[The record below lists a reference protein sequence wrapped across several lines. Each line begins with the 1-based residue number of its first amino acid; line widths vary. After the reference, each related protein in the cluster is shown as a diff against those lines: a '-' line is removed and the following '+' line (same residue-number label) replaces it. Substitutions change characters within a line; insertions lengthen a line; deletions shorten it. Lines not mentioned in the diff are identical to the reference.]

1 MDQDERIDGG
11 RDKNL
16 GITGDAA
23 SLLQDAHTL
32 MDQEVAELGSDAH
45 TGVYAPSLEDNADTP
60 QQRLRAGLEAE
71 QEVSQGEGAH
81 ASYFQRQPLQ
91 DRLTGLVQGLQRMVE
106 EEEETGWHFRERYE
120 TDASSSELWMQILEG
135 RKKLDLAQLATDHKA
150 EVELIRKEHREQVWR
165 FQKQHET
172 RPDHGDQVYQERA
185 EDLSKIKVHKGRVNQ
200 EVPSQYE
207 EDMGLGAS
215 FPSGQDHLLE
225 EYLMSVPQRDS
236 SWAMENLEDNSL
248 LEQAEND
255 MFELDSEVVLDV
267 SESRFSEE
275 SDEGS
280 EAVDLRRTLLIQHCS
295 DLTAQ
300 LEDREKQLEVLLH
313 EVHTSRKDV
322 REALE
327 KYSKAT
333 EAVECVQQELEAE
346 RERRLQIEEIIS
358 GKTHEEDN
366 LKKKLSH
373 LQSQLENQ
381 EKSRE
386 GTDDLITELREEKQL
401 LLVQLRQQEQLVRDV
416 QEQKLAGDTVTSEMQ
431 ALFGRQLSTLQ
442 TQRDR
447 LQVMLD
453 SQQDKNLTTS
463 ELLGQRTLELD
474 STLSKLKGLQA
485 ELMERE
491 ERLQKVCEEKNDL
504 ETRLACLQQ
513 NLVNVEQA
521 LSQRA
526 EEKAEQE
533 RITVEL
539 EMKVKNT
546 ENILETLRTDFQNT
560 LKEKDLALQRLWAE
574 SKKAE
579 AERLEKEGAL
589 QTELLGV
596 RQTLRDQERE
606 HAEAVQSLLQKE
618 AEKLHK
624 AVEEMAA
631 QLRRA
636 HEEDACTLKEK
647 HQEEVNSL
655 KGEMERKISELRA
668 VLEEEQKKQIALI
681 KQVHERER
689 EREMAELASR
699 QQEALSQ
706 QSVELKESMEAAH
719 QAELR
724 EAQAQWSL
732 EMEALRLSLTNL
744 HAAQLEE
751 AQSNLQREKEEALKE
766 LQDSMGAKWSQDSTA
781 LQAQHQ
787 AEADR
792 IQEQNR
798 EQARRVDQLHQ
809 QEMDNLKHAWETQMS
824 KERTRM
830 EEQHA
835 SQIEA
840 LRAEWQRESEKEL
853 RGTLTET
860 LSAVRA
866 QLEEL
871 QASRD
876 QELRRLGEEL
886 SQACSDRDAAA
897 RAAEE
902 LVGSHKRAL
911 QERQDHA
918 RHLEELN
925 SISAERER
933 QLQQQVERLQ
943 AEYMALKSSSEQEVS
958 HVRSQLECMKVNQ
971 HELGGLREQLLSCPS
986 HAEDIERLKREFSE
1000 QRQHLQEHSEAEL
1013 ESLRSYLE
1021 QRLRSAEEG
1030 YREEIA
1036 LLQTKLVERALEESV
1051 VKMGDVS
1058 LLLEDKV
1065 DEERSDLLAEINMKL
1080 ENHKEELDALRLQ
1093 LEEKHEREL
1102 QQLRSN
1108 LTLAYREELLQV
1120 KTSLTDRYFS
1130 QIQDL
1135 KTKHALELEQQRA
1148 KLSDNHV
1155 KEITRLRLQSAQ
1167 QAARQVEAELQERGR
1182 VLDEQHAARL
1192 AQVRSETERIQNLEA
1207 QMAALVKQ
1215 RAEEMKQ
1222 VEEQQE
1228 KLLREAKEKVKQAQR
1243 EEREKANLERSRQKE
1258 EMARQREELLG
1269 QAEARLSALT
1279 QELERGAEEER
1290 EAFEQQ
1296 IRGLQEQLA
1305 EEQRRLHALQDSLGN
1320 EQDPRILVIKQKIQA
1335 QFERELHVAKRT
1347 MAVEVNELNAVLQEQ
1362 AAAKL
1367 QQAHS
1372 RFQEEKKELQE
1383 KLSQQQE
1390 AVLCE
1395 LAKKHREELES
1406 QQALLDECVVKLKQL
1421 EMEYRHLEEKLRQ
1434 SHGAELESLR
1444 AGLQE
1449 QSLAQLE
1456 AREAELQARHRE
1468 ESSKLEARML
1478 SNMDTLESAYLKE
1491 IQAIRDERDQE
1502 IQELRDSFDK
1512 RQREREGG
1520 HAAELERLRAEL
1532 QELRRKLVHEDQ
1544 SSTIVSD
1551 VEDTSKRCSRA
1562 SHLQGEPEG
1571 KHSEMEALESP
1582 LQPGGRENQEG
1593 GDPLSK
1599 LRADLRTAAKER
1611 KDLQQAYGR
1620 LHKVLTEV
1628 LRLTMAT
1635 EEEINRRIA
1644 VCLEPSEDQGAE
1656 PHGKRPYRESR
1667 DSQEKGEEER
1677 EAVSDSSL
1685 RSALKGGGVEISHG
1699 LPESPF
1705 CRPEP
1710 EPEEEEMV
1718 LRVCV
1723 RLHSSVDKLL
1733 ELIPCS
1739 TFPLEQTAGAQD
1751 RLEEQFNP
1759 SRLDLDLLVLQQNLH
1774 KAESLLESYDAE
1786 KEAMEEALRQ
1796 KESRAQRLGA
1806 ELEGLQ
1812 VQLQELREEQT
1823 LLLRQRE
1830 ALTGGLGDREKAL
1843 LEEAQRLME
1852 EKLDVQ
1858 RQAEKDQ
1865 SRQASQLRLLE
1876 MELEEQESCRQELE
1890 EQHRAQIE
1898 DFQLQIQAL
1907 EKQLRHHRQFI
1918 DEQAVER
1925 EHERD
1930 EFQLEIQKLEARLR
1944 RPPKPGQA
1952 AGGRGQKIEDLV
1964 LQVESLQTVIKEQI
1978 EDYNTLL
1985 LTKEQYRSSV
1995 SEQNEQIERMAGR
2008 ICELEQAL
2016 VDRTESRQA
2025 LDQLEQEL
2033 QVARTMAQDL
2043 LQDKEDLQQQL
2054 SSACLQISAVQCKQG
2069 DGLQHIP
2076 QSGAYQALREQLE
2089 SALQSVTSRDEQLEQ
2104 VQRDMSMEEEE
2115 LIPQKLANQ
2124 SSICLSQMQKEMDS
2138 EKGTAST
2145 LHSHREAGREESR
2158 ASTLLVPF
2166 SRLEEKNREISCL
2179 NEEILRLQQEADGS
2193 KHKAV
2198 EEKQAEVEE
2207 LRSQVERL
2215 HGDQARLRRDREE
2228 EVEQL
2233 HEVIHKLQEE
2243 LAQMG
2248 PNRHEVSS
2256 SPEHSPAPG
2265 PQGLWPPHGREGSL
2279 CHELTPH
2286 CPPPPRARL
2295 RDLQEQLEQ
2304 AVREREA
2311 TQRLLQSQEEAF
2323 RSQVEVLSC
2332 TLWEE
2337 QERRGQL
2344 EQECSRLRV
2353 RLSQQ
2358 QGGAEGRGRLLEA
2371 ELLVRRAEEWT
2382 EQGREAG
2389 LEEELHH
2396 MQGGAQELLHS
2407 RSEDTPLDKPE
2418 REEEGVAAAETPRTV
2433 VKEQGAQVQESQAE
2447 IHSLETAKEEVT
2459 KLRRSEGRLQQEIQR
2474 LKQEVMSKS
2483 SHIQELNTQL
2493 EAQREV
2499 LTFSEETLAKAGGVL
2514 RENERQLD
2522 RLGAERDALRAELV
2536 AVKAG
2541 LSSSAE
2547 RAEKLLEE
2555 GQTKDK
2561 ALRDLEIHNH
2571 QLKSELQGLQEGLA
2585 VQEEEL
2591 AHQQRE
2597 LELLQYHCS
2606 AQGSSLDPSTPHKAE
2621 ALLSALPCEGSQ
2633 CSPELLHEPL
2643 AAGVHASL
2651 PPELST
2657 QHMKA
2662 SGQAKEG
2669 SQPTENKPT
2678 PQERPSTRSPG
2689 SASASENL
2697 SALHPFDADKVNAL
2711 GDVDLTRAE
2720 QWAGDGECSTA
2731 DVSSEL
2737 GGSLQV
2743 ELDRTEC
2750 LNASFIEYLRSRG
2763 MAVADSSDST
2773 TESVD
2778 QCDELLSPELE
2789 GLLKRVYQEGFRVLS
2804 LSHRPAPSSLTPP
2817 TSQAPPLTWQTEKR
2831 ALQETVLS
2839 LRELLCKMADRE
2851 HKVDSRE
2858 ADWRR
2863 EFLREVRS
2871 MCHSETARLS
2881 SELQS
2886 VISSLRTQDPPLMDQ
2901 LERLLKQQEE
2911 QQRRALEQLL
2921 CADRRSLL
2929 EEMQQLQALLQASC
2943 LKNQEQLQQLQA
2955 SLNAEAKGRQE
2966 QQRERE
2972 GPLAQRAEPRGCED
2986 QLALLKVGQGEE
2998 LKKGEGLEQQEEDSG
3013 QDDLHF
3019 STASKTQQELHN
3031 ENCKPRLES
3040 EGVEQRDQER
3050 LRSRSRHEQEEQQ
3063 VQERLRSRSRHEQEE
3078 QQVQERLRSRSRHE
3092 QEEQMHQELRLEERA
3107 ARNRQLELSLEQER
3121 VVSAHLRNQLQEESQ
3136 RQEEAASQD
3145 RELIEEL
3152 RVQLERERVLSANL
3166 RNELQEERSHSSALL
3181 SRERRQLEEQ
3191 LQEVTRRHEA
3201 AASQDRAFMAE
3212 LRAQLQ
3218 QERGQGEE
3226 LAAML
3231 EGAQRRAVRSERQ
3244 LEQEVQR
3251 RCEAARREQEA
3262 ARSLEEERQ
3271 RAARLQAELDALAE
3285 ELLALK
3291 EDQRETQERERR
3303 YASTCLRPV
3312 EWQQPVDVAVLS
3324 ERLSWQKEHA
3334 ALRVALQRTGS
3345 ELSQNTAELE
3355 NKPLTVASNSKAQ
3368 RMYRKYL
3375 RAESFRKAL
3384 VYQKRY
3390 LLRLLD
3396 SFQDCERAILTL
3408 TARMGTYPSPG
3419 DPQAPL
3425 PYPVNRFRTAVHVV
3439 IAILR
3444 LAFLVR
3450 KWQKAFRIGPAA
3462 TTSMREPGHGAGSNT
3477 RAEGLRRQQLGVIS
3491 SLATCDARPHPEGCG
3506 LEPTVTH
3513 PFPLPTARQV
3523 VTPSC
3528 PDSYRASPLTVP
3540 GSGPGGQPAAVRGT
3554 AAR

>member
-32 MDQEVAELGSDAH
+32 MDQGVAELENDAH
-45 TGVYAPSLEDNADTP
+45 TGTYGPSLEDNADTL
-60 QQRLRAGLEAE
+60 QQRLKTGLEAE

-81 ASYFQRQPLQ
+81 APYFQRQPLQ
-91 DRLTGLVQGLQRMVE
+91 DRLTGLVQHLQQIVE
-106 EEEETGWHFRERYE
+106 EEEETGWHLRERYE
-120 TDASSSELWMQILEG
+120 ADASSSELWMQMLEG
-135 RKKLDLAQLATDHKA
+135 EKELNLAQLAKHHKA
-150 EVELIRKEHREQVWR
+150 EEELLRKEHREQVWQ
-165 FQKQHET
+165 FQVQHET
-172 RPDHGDQVYQERA
+172 RPDHGDQVYQDRA
-185 EDLSKIKVHKGRVNQ
+185 EDLSKIKVHKGHVNR

-215 FPSGQDHLLE
+215 SPSSQDHLLE

-236 SWAMENLEDNSL
+236 SWVMENLEDSSL
-248 LEQAEND
+248 LEQAGND
-255 MFELDSEVVLDV
+255 RFELDGEVVLDV
-267 SESRFSEE
+267 SEGRSSEE

-322 REALE
+322 QEVLE

-333 EAVECVQQELEAE
+333 EALESVQQELEAE

-366 LKKKLSH
+366 LKNKLSY
-373 LQSQLENQ
+373 LQSQLEDQ
-381 EKSRE
+381 AKSRE
-386 GTDDLITELREEKQL
+386 GMDDLISELREEKQL
-401 LLVQLRQQEQLVRDV
+401 LLVQLREQEQLVRDV

-453 SQQDKNLTTS
+453 SQQEKNLTTS

-474 STLSKLKGLQA
+474 STLSKLKGLQT

-504 ETRLACLQQ
+504 EARLACLQQ

-521 LSQRA
+521 LSQGA

-533 RITVEL
+533 RIIMEL

-546 ENILETLRTDFQNT
+546 ENILETMRMDFQNK
-560 LKEKDLALQRLWAE
+560 LKEKDLALQRLETE

-579 AERLEKEGAL
+579 VEHLEKEGAL
-589 QTELLGV
+589 QTELLSV
-596 RQTLRDQERE
+596 RQSLRDQERE
-606 HAEAVQSLLQKE
+606 HAEALESLLQKE

-624 AVEEMAA
+624 AVEETAA

-636 HEEDACTLKEK
+636 HQEDTCTLKEK

-655 KGEMERKISELRA
+655 KGEMERQISELKA

-751 AQSNLQREKEEALKE
+751 AQSNLQHKKEEALNE
-766 LQDSMGAKWSQDSTA
+766 LQDNIGAKWSQDSTV

-787 AEADR
+787 AELER
-792 IQEQNR
+792 MQEQNR
-798 EQARRVDQLHQ
+798 EKAQRVDQLHQ
-809 QEMDNLKHAWETQMS
+809 QEMDDLKHAWETRMS

-830 EEQHA
+830 EEQHT

-840 LRAEWQRESEKEL
+840 LRAEWQQESEKEL

-876 QELRRLGEEL
+876 QELRRLEEEL
-886 SQACSDRDAAA
+886 SQACCDRDAAA

-902 LVGSHKRAL
+902 LVASHKRAL
-911 QERQDHA
+911 QEQQDHA

-925 SISAERER
+925 SISAEREW

-958 HVRSQLECMKVNQ
+958 HVWSQLECMKVSQ
-971 HELGGLREQLLSCPS
+971 QKLGGLREQLLSRPS

-1000 QRQHLQEHSEAEL
+1000 QRKHLQEHHEAEL
-1013 ESLRSYLE
+1013 ENLRSYFE
-1021 QRLRSAEEG
+1021 QRLHSAGES
-1030 YREEIA
+1030 YREEIT
-1036 LLQTKLVERALEESV
+1036 LLQTKLVERALEESA

-1058 LLLEDKV
+1058 LLLEEKV

-1093 LEEKHEREL
+1093 LEEKHKQEL
-1102 QQLRSN
+1102 QQLRST

-1135 KTKHALELEQQRA
+1135 KTKHSLELEQQRA
-1148 KLSDNHV
+1148 KLSDSHV
-1155 KEITRLRLQSAQ
+1155 KEITKLRLQSAQ

-1192 AQVRSETERIQNLEA
+1192 AQVRSEPERIQNLEA
-1207 QMAALVKQ
+1207 QMAALVKKH
-1215 RAEEMKQ
+1215 AEEMKR
-1222 VEEQQE
+1222 VKEQQE
-1228 KLLREAKEKVKQAQR
+1228 KLLREAKEAKQAQR
-1243 EEREKANLERSRQKE
+1243 EEREKANLELS
-1258 EMARQREELLG
+1258 RQREELLG
-1269 QAEARLSALT
+1269 QAEAQLSTLRE
-1279 QELERGAEEER
+1279 ELERGAAEER
-1290 EAFEQQ
+1290 GAFEQQ
-1296 IRGLQEQLA
+1296 IRGLQEQLV
-1305 EEQRRLHALQDSLGN
+1305 EEQRRLQALQDSLGN
-1320 EQDPRILVIKQKIQA
+1320 EQDPRILVVKQKIQA

-1347 MAVEVNELNAVLQEQ
+1347 MAVEVKELNAVLQEQ
-1362 AAAKL
+1362 AEAKL
-1367 QQAHS
+1367 KEAHS

-1390 AVLCE
+1390 AALHE
-1395 LAKKHREELES
+1395 LAKKHQEELES

-1421 EMEYRHLEEKLRQ
+1421 EVEYRHLEEKLHQ
-1434 SHGAELESLR
+1434 SHRAELESLR

-1468 ESSKLEARML
+1468 ESGELEARML

-1491 IQAIRDERDQE
+1491 IQAIRDERDRE
-1502 IQELRDSFDK
+1502 IQELRDQFDK
-1512 RQREREGG
+1512 CQRERESD

-1532 QELRRKLVHEDQ
+1532 RELRRKLVHKDQ

-1551 VEDTSKRCSRA
+1551 LEDTLKRCSRA
-1562 SHLQGEPEG
+1562 SRLQGEPEG
-1571 KHSEMEALESP
+1571 KHSEMETLEP
-1582 LQPGGRENQEG
+1582 LSQPGGRENQDG

-1599 LRADLRTAAKER
+1599 LRADLRTAAKQR
-1611 KDLQQAYGR
+1611 KDLQQACEH
-1620 LHKVLTEV
+1620 LHKVLMEA
-1628 LRLTMAT
+1628 LRMTMAT
-1635 EEEINRRIA
+1635 EEEINRRMA
-1644 VCLEPSEDQGAE
+1644 VCVEPSEDQGAE
-1656 PHGKRPYRESR
+1656 PHGRRVHRDSR
-1667 DSQEKGEEER
+1667 DSQEKGDEER
-1677 EAVSDSSL
+1677 EAVSHSSQ
-1685 RSALKGGGVEISHG
+1685 RSALTGGGVELSHG
-1699 LPESPF
+1699 LLESPF

-1718 LRVCV
+1718 LRACV
-1723 RLHSSVDKLL
+1723 RLHSAVDKLL
-1733 ELIPCS
+1733 ELISCS
-1739 TFPLEQTAGAQD
+1739 TLPLEQTAGLQD

-1812 VQLQELREEQT
+1812 VQLQELREEQA

-1858 RQAEKDQ
+1858 RQADRDQ
-1865 SRQASQLRLLE
+1865 SRLASRLRLLE
-1876 MELEEQESCRQELE
+1876 VELEEQESCRQELE

-1930 EFQLEIQKLEARLR
+1930 DFQLEIQKLEARLR
-1944 RPPKPGQA
+1944 CPPKPGQG

-1964 LQVESLQTVIKEQI
+1964 LQVENLQTVIKEQM

-2008 ICELEQAL
+2008 IRELEQGL
-2016 VDRTESRQA
+2016 VDRTESRLA

-2054 SSACLQISAVQCKQG
+2054 YLARLQISALQCKQG
-2069 DGLQHIP
+2069 NGHQHIP
-2076 QSGAYQALREQLE
+2076 QNGADQALREQLE
-2089 SALQSVTSRDEQLEQ
+2089 SALQSLPSRDEQLEQ
-2104 VQRDMSMEEEE
+2104 VQKDLSMEEEE
-2115 LIPQKLANQ
+2115 LIPQKLGQ
-2124 SSICLSQMQKEMDS
+2124 RSVCISQIQKEMDPLK
-2138 EKGTAST
+2138 ETASA
-2145 LHSHREAGREESR
+2145 LHSRQEEGREESH
-2158 ASTLLVPF
+2158 ASSLLVPL

-2179 NEEILRLQQEADGS
+2179 NEDILRLQQEAYGS

-2248 PNRHEVSS
+2248 PTRHEVSS
-2256 SPEHSPAPG
+2256 SPETSPAPG
-2265 PQGLWPPHGREGSL
+2265 PHGLWPPHGREGSL
-2279 CHELTPH
+2279 CHELNPH
-2286 CPPPPRARL
+2286 CPRPPRARL

-2304 AVREREA
+2304 ATSEREA
-2311 TQRLLQSQEEAF
+2311 F
-2323 RSQVEVLSC
+2323 RGQVEALRR

-2337 QERRGQL
+2337 QERQGQL

-2353 RLSQQ
+2353 RLSQR
-2358 QGGAEGRGRLLEA
+2358 QGGAEGGGRVLEA
-2371 ELLVRRAEEWT
+2371 GLQVRRVEEWT
-2382 EQGREAG
+2382 DRGREAE
-2389 LEEELHH
+2389 LEEELQP

-2407 RSEDTPLDKPE
+2407 SREDTPLDKEVLAQPE

-2433 VKEQGAQVQESQAE
+2433 VREQGAQVQESQAE
-2447 IHSLETAKEEVT
+2447 IHSLETAKEEVQ
-2459 KLRRSEGRLQQEIQR
+2459 KLRQSEGRLQQEIQR
-2474 LKQEVMSKS
+2474 LKQEVASKS

-2514 RENERQLD
+2514 RENERQLAQ
-2522 RLGAERDALRAELV
+2522 LGAERDALRAELV

-2541 LSSSAE
+2541 LSSSTE

-2571 QLKSELQGLQEGLA
+2571 QLKSELQGLQAGLA

-2597 LELLQYHCS
+2597 LEQLRYHCS
-2606 AQGSSLDPSTPHKAE
+2606 VQGTGLDPSTLRKAE
-2621 ALLSALPCEGSQ
+2621 ALLSTLPREGSQ
-2633 CSPELLHEPL
+2633 CPPELLCEQL
-2643 AAGVHASL
+2643 AAGIHASL
-2651 PPELST
+2651 PPEPST
-2657 QHMKA
+2657 LHMKA
-2662 SGQAKEG
+2662 SAQAKEG
-2669 SQPTENKPT
+2669 SQPPEIQPT
-2678 PQERPSTRSPG
+2678 LLEQLNTRSPG
-2689 SASASENL
+2689 SVLASENL
-2697 SALHPFDADKVNAL
+2697 SALHPLDADKVNVL
-2711 GDVDLTRAE
+2711 GDVDLTRPE

-2737 GGSLQV
+2737 DGSLQV
-2743 ELDRTEC
+2743 ELDRAEC
-2750 LNASFIEYLRSRG
+2750 LNASFTEYLRSRG
-2763 MAVADSSDST
+2763 MAVADSSDSA
-2773 TESVD
+2773 TESGG
-2778 QCDELLSPELE
+2778 CDELLSSELE

-2804 LSHRPAPSSLTPP
+2804 LSQRPAPSSLTPAGP
-2817 TSQAPPLTWQTEKR
+2817 QAPPLTWQTERR

-2851 HKVDSRE
+2851 HQVDSRD
-2858 ADWRR
+2858 AGWRR
-2863 EFLREVRS
+2863 ELLQEVRS
-2871 MCHSETARLS
+2871 VCHSETARLC

-2886 VISSLRTQDPPLMDQ
+2886 VISSLGTQDPPLTDQ
-2901 LERLLKQQEE
+2901 LERLLTQQEE
-2911 QQRRALEQLL
+2911 QQRRSLEQLL
-2921 CADRRSLL
+2921 CADRRSLV
-2929 EEMQQLQALLQASC
+2929 EEMQKLQALLQASC

-2955 SLNAEAKGRQE
+2955 SLNAKVEGSQHQHQLCRQVE

-2972 GPLAQRAEPRGCED
+2972 QPPGQRAEPSRGED
-2986 QLALLKVGQGEE
+2986 QRTLPGAGQGEG
-2998 LKKGEGLEQQEEDSG
+2998 LVKGEGLQQQEEEPG

-3019 STASKTQQELHN
+3019 STAGKTQQELHN
-3031 ENCKPRLES
+3031 ENCKARLES
-3040 EGVEQRDQER
+3040 EGVELQACEEALGQEKACGQQLQEEQQDQEQ
-3050 LRSRSRHEQEEQQ
+3050 LRSRSRHEQDEQI
-3063 VQERLRSRSRHEQEE
+3063 
-3078 QQVQERLRSRSRHE
+3078 
-3092 QEEQMHQELRLEERA
+3092 HQELRLSLEERA
-3107 ARNRQLELSLEQER
+3107 AQIRQLELSLEQER
-3121 VVSAHLRNQLQEESQ
+3121 VLSANLHSQLQEESQ
-3136 RQEEAASQD
+3136 RHEGAASQD
-3145 RELIEEL
+3145 RALLEEL
-3152 RVQLERERVLSANL
+3152 RAQLEQERVLSANL
-3166 RNELQEERSHSSALL
+3166 RNELQEVRSHSSALL
-3181 SRERRQLEEQ
+3181 SRERRRLEEE
-3191 LQEVTRRHEA
+3191 LQEVTQRHEA
-3201 AASQDRAFMAE
+3201 AASQDRAFVAE

-3231 EGAQRRAVRSERQ
+3231 ERAQRRAVRSERQ

-3251 RCEAARREQEA
+3251 RCEAARREQEV
-3262 ARSLEEERQ
+3262 ARRLEEERQ
-3271 RAARLQAELDALAE
+3271 RAARLQAELDALTE
-3285 ELLALK
+3285 EVLTMK
-3291 EDQRETQERERR
+3291 EEQRERQEQEERERR

-3312 EWQQPVDVAVLS
+3312 KWQQPVDAAVLS
-3324 ERLSWQKEHA
+3324 ERLSWQKGHT
-3334 ALRVALQRTGS
+3334 ALQVALQRAES

-3419 DPQAPL
+3419 DTQAPL
-3425 PYPVNRFRTAVHVV
+3425 PHPVNRFRTAVHVV

-3462 TTSMREPGHGAGSNT
+3462 ATSENEPGHGAGPCA
-3477 RAEGLRRQQLGVIS
+3477 RVEGLRHQQLGAIS

-3554 AAR
+3554 AARLTGRTSDQKECL